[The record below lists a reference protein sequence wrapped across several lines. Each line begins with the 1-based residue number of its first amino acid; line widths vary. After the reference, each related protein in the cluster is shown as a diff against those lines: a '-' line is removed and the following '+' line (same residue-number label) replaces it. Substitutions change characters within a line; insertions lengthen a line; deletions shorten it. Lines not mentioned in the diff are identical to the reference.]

1 MSASFD
7 EVISGHDARIARLE
21 RRAKRTATKTS
32 VTGLSREAQLTVDKI
47 DDVNAAV
54 EGLEDTFDRIE
65 EFKIDPLIEQVG
77 SLTEKVDGMYLRF
90 DALDIKLDAIIKAI
104 GARI

>member
-7 EVISGHDARIARLE
+7 EVISGHDTRIARLE
-21 RRAKRTATKTS
+21 QRAKRLAAKTAI
-32 VTGLSREAQLTVDKI
+32 TGLSREAQITIRRI
-47 DDVNAAV
+47 DDVNGAI
-54 EGLEDTFDRIE
+54 EGLEDSFDRIE

-77 SLTEKVDGMYLRF
+77 SLTEKVDGMYVRF
-90 DALDIKLDAIIKAI
+90 DGIDAKLNAIMKAL